1 MAFALSSEHTTTEQ
15 TMRWIELNRTP
26 LLWALAVSPAVAA
39 CGVVDEEAQSDES
52 AYSPYSEQAPGPP
65 VVDQSGE
72 NYAAVH
78 VNAFVDSEA
87 DPLATFAVDVDTGS
101 YTLMR
106 RDVLQG
112 HLPVPGGVRVEEYVN
127 FFKYADPAP
136 PPQSDDP
143 FAIHLEA
150 APSPFGEGLHL
161 LRVHLAGKAV
171 DASERPRANLVFLV
185 DVSGSMAASGKL
197 DLVQHALTRLT
208 EALRPDDT
216 VGLVVYAGE
225 VGTALEPTPVSRKGA
240 ILEAIQGLG
249 AGGSTNGEGGIRA
262 AYALAGDTFI
272 EGGINRVFLCTDG
285 DFNVGLTGDALVDLI
300 EDERDRGITLT
311 TLGFGSGNYN
321 DRDME
326 ALADHGNGNYFYID
340 STDEAERALVRDLGA
355 TLQVIAKDAKVQ
367 VTFDPEVVRRW
378 RLVGYENRDVADRDF
393 DNDRVDGGEI
403 GAGHRV
409 TAFFELDLRPGAH
422 EVGNDTPL
430 ASVSVRAKAPD
441 GQRSTE
447 TRAQLP
453 TSALQDHIDSATTD
467 FRFGAAVAEFAEVLR
482 GSPYAEAPT
491 RSLSGLERLAHDA
504 SAGDAEREEF
514 VDLVERVRGLW
525 SR

>member
-1 MAFALSSEHTTTEQ
+1 
-15 TMRWIELNRTP
+15 
-26 LLWALAVSPAVAA
+26 
-39 CGVVDEEAQSDES
+39 
-52 AYSPYSEQAPGPP
+52 
-65 VVDQSGE
+65 
-72 NYAAVH
+72 
-78 VNAFVDSEA
+78 
-87 DPLATFAVDVDTGS
+87 
-101 YTLMR
+101 
-106 RDVLQG
+106 
-112 HLPVPGGVRVEEYVN
+112 
-127 FFKYADPAP
+127 
-136 PPQSDDP
+136 
-143 FAIHLEA
+143 
-150 APSPFGEGLHL
+150 
-161 LRVHLAGKAV
+161 
-171 DASERPRANLVFLV
+171 
-185 DVSGSMAASGKL
+185 
-197 DLVQHALTRLT
+197 
-208 EALRPDDT
+208 
-216 VGLVVYAGE
+216 
-225 VGTALEPTPVSRKGA
+225 
-240 ILEAIQGLG
+240 
-249 AGGSTNGEGGIRA
+249 
-262 AYALAGDTFI
+262 
-272 EGGINRVFLCTDG
+272 
-285 DFNVGLTGDALVDLI
+285 
-300 EDERDRGITLT
+300 
-311 TLGFGSGNYN
+311 
-321 DRDME
+321 
-326 ALADHGNGNYFYID
+326 
-340 STDEAERALVRDLGA
+340 VRDLGA

>member
-1 MAFALSSEHTTTEQ
+1 
-15 TMRWIELNRTP
+15 MRWIELNRT
-26 LLWALAVSPAVAA
+26 LLLCTLALPPVLAA
-39 CGVVDEEAQSDES
+39 CGVESEVDDEAGSQYAYGGSPGPSSDGVPS
-52 AYSPYSEQAPGPP
+52 PP

-72 NYAAVH
+72 NYGPVQ
-78 VNAFVDSEA
+78 VNAFVETEG

-112 HLPVPGGVRVEEYVN
+112 QLPVPGGVRVEEYVN

-136 PPQSDDP
+136 APESDDP

-171 DASERPRANLVFLV
+171 QASERPRANLVFLV

-197 DLVQHALTRLT
+197 DLVQFALTRLT
-208 EALRPDDT
+208 ESLRPDDT
-216 VGLVVYAGE
+216 VALVVYAGE
-225 VGTALEPTPVSRKGA
+225 VGTALEPTPASRKDT
-240 ILEAIQGLG
+240 IIEAIQGLG

-262 AYALAGDTFI
+262 AYALAGDHFI

-285 DFNVGLTGDALVDLI
+285 DFNVGLTGQALVDLI

-326 ALADHGNGNYFYID
+326 ALADHGNGHYLYID
-340 STDEAERALVRDLGA
+340 GVDEAERALVRDLGA

-378 RLVGYENRDVADRDF
+378 RLIGYENRDVADRDF

-409 TAFFELDLRPGAH
+409 TAFFELDLRPGAL
-422 EVGNDTPL
+422 EVGSEASL
-430 ASVSVRAKAPD
+430 ASIAVRAKAPD

-447 TRAQLP
+447 TTALLP
-453 TSALQDHIDSATTD
+453 TSALHNDVDSASTD

-482 GSPYAEAPT
+482 RSPYAEAPT
-491 RSLSGLERLAHDA
+491 RSLNDLERLARDA
-504 SAGDAEREEF
+504 ADGDTERQAF

-525 SR
+525 TR